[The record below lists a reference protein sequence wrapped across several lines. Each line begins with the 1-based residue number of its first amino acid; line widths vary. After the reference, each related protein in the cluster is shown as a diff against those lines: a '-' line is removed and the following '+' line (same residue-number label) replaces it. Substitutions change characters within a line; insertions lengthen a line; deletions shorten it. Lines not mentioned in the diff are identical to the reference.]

1 MKKEAMW
8 GINLKFCRI
17 VSNVS
22 LYKNILF
29 IAVAKALCLLWQLK
43 VSIDLQWEK
52 LKLRFI
58 ALIADILTKVLQKCL
73 LSGSPPSIPF

>member
-8 GINLKFCRI
+8 GIKLKFCRI

-29 IAVAKALCLLWQLK
+29 IAVAQALCLLWQLK